1 MLTGIS
7 EMKMVTD
14 NTKCWQRCGAQQTYR
29 MGWKRGAAPLEGGLA
44 AASKVK
50 YTLNMWPTILLLG
63 IYTGSLK
70 TAVHSRIGTWMF
82 VSSLVCSSPQ
92 LEATQTSFRVAKDQ
106 LTGMYPWLLSN
117 TRNELLRHTAA
128 WMNLRPHDEWKT
140 PVSKDQTGVME
151 DKSVSARG
159 CGSGRVWE
167 EIARRRFWGRW
178 WNHSVSR
185 SEWWLDKPIARLKCT
200 EVYTKESQCQPM
212 II

>member
-1 MLTGIS
+1 MLTSIS

-106 LTGMYPWLLSN
+106 LTGMYPCYSAIQRISYWDTQRLGWILDHMMSERRLSPK
-117 TRNELLRHTAA
+117 TKLEWRRT
-128 WMNLRPHDEWKT
+128 NLCLPE
-140 PVSKDQTGVME
+140 VAGQG
-151 DKSVSARG
+151 G
-159 CGSGRVWE
+159 CEKR
-167 EIARRRFWGRW
+167 
-178 WNHSVSR
+178 
-185 SEWWLDKPIARLKCT
+185 
-200 EVYTKESQCQPM
+200 
-212 II
+212 